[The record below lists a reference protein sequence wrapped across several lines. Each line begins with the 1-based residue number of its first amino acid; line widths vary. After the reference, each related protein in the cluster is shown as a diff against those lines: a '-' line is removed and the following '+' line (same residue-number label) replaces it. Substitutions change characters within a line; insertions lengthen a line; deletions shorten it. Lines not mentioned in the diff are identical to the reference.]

1 MAGEGCALDATAA
14 GVLSDAVDLEVE
26 ETPEPPPALA
36 LGDAAADAVGL
47 PPAAAPAGADLPE
60 DTGEVGCADGET
72 GEEVA
77 PVRSEMWSH
86 KRSNSARRCS
96 SSGFIW
102 PSFVL
107 PSVMV

>member
-26 ETPEPPPALA
+26 ETAEPPPALA
-36 LGDAAADAVGL
+36 LAAAAADAVGL
-47 PPAAAPAGADLPE
+47 PPAAAPAAADLPE

-72 GEEVA
+72 GEVA
-77 PVRSEMWSH
+77 PVSSEMWSH